1 MKRLSISFVLF
12 IFFVMI
18 ILAAQRLF
26 AQTPLP
32 GSVIFNEWSQGNT
45 INGATAEWVEL
56 LVVGNPC
63 DTTLNLVGLRL
74 QKASGLQTSYIEF
87 KNHPLWQNV
96 PRGSIIVIYNGA
108 NKSLVLPADDFT
120 LTGDYKVVIAHNN
133 STYFTT
139 AGTTWSG
146 TAQMFAN
153 SYTPTQQPVLYYQPT
168 NTDIFVWDTHGPGA
182 SAYPGSDQLV
192 YYKSH
197 YNSGNFTPA
206 TNWEVVAYN
215 AGYPASY
222 NTGNNIL
229 FVQGLQQNKPSI
241 SLETTSPVSGMMG
254 NTIYFDVKL
263 GCEIPAANVIGVSF
277 VFYRDWQDYFR
288 VDGSFYNNPYVSGY
302 NLWGNGNG
310 MALADTVVE
319 RGRLHYSTFRT
330 PPTSPYCGGCGY
342 VTRIP
347 LVIQDTLPNG
357 AVVNFKLLEMYA
369 MLSNGNVVPLTKFL
383 DEIDVTFLSG
393 TAGGLLF
400 YKVGK
405 GDSNHDGVVNATDV
419 TALATRFGEQ
429 GGAIQGIIN
438 WNTCST
444 IIRDPWGVDASRDP
458 STDVLAM
465 WCDHNGDGRVG
476 NLDVL
481 AIGFC
486 WGSTYTY
493 TKANP
498 NTHLPLAS
506 SELGLVVYNKN
517 GKRVN
522 NLLPGETYD
531 FVYVVRNA
539 KDLLTASF
547 ELDWDK
553 SIEITDYKVSNQF
566 KQNTTDFIEFVRL
579 QKNSGVVA
587 LARVWYDGAISGD
600 EIELIRFTAKV
611 NDAEKIKI
619 DLSSPEL
626 RDGSG
631 KLYRMPVN
639 LPELSSTPTKFELI
653 GNYPNPF
660 NPSTVI
666 KFNLAEASKVSLKI
680 YNSLGQLVD
689 VLVNNESLE
698 AGRYE
703 KLFDASK
710 LTSGVYFYKLETPN
724 YLSIKKMVLI
734 K

>member
-26 AQTPLP
+26 AQTPQA

-45 INGATAEWVEL
+45 TDGASAEWVEL

-63 DTTLNLVGLRL
+63 DTVLDLAGLRL
-74 QKASGLQTSYIEF
+74 QKASGLQTDYIEF
-87 KNHPLWQNV
+87 KNVPLWQDV
-96 PRGSIIVIYNGA
+96 PRGAIIVIYNGN
-108 NKSLVLPADDFT
+108 NKSSVLPADDFSFS
-120 LTGDYKVVIAHNN
+120 GDYKVVIGHDNT
-133 STYFTT
+133 TYFTT
-139 AGTTWSG
+139 NGTTWGAG
-146 TAQMFAN
+146 TEMFSN
-153 SYTPTQQPVLYYQPT
+153 SYNASQQPVLYHQPS
-168 NTDIFVWDTHGPGA
+168 NTDIFIWGTDGPGA
-182 SAYPGSDQLV
+182 GAYPGSNQLV

-197 YNSGNFTPA
+197 YNSGNFTTVA
-206 TNWEVVAYN
+206 NWEVAAYN

-222 NTGNNIL
+222 NTGDNIL
-229 FVQGLQQNKPSI
+229 FVQGLQQNRPSI
-241 SLETTSPVSGMMG
+241 TLSTTSPVSGMMG

-277 VFYRDWQDYFR
+277 VFYRDWKDYFR
-288 VDGSFYNNPYVSGY
+288 VQGSFYNTPYVAGY

-310 MALADTVVE
+310 MAFADSVVE
-319 RGRLHYSTFRT
+319 PGRLHYSTFK
-330 PPTSPYCGGCGY
+330 TSGSAYCGGCGY

-357 AVVNFKLLEMYA
+357 AVCNFMLLEMYA
-369 MLSNGNVVPLTKFL
+369 MLSNGNTVPLIKFEE
-383 DEIDVTFLSG
+383 EIDVTFITG
-393 TAGGLLF
+393 TSGGLMY

-405 GDSNHDGVVNATDV
+405 GDSDHDGDVDGSDV

-506 SELGLVVYNKN
+506 SELGLVVYDKN
-517 GKRVN
+517 GKKVN

-600 EIELIRFTAKV
+600 EVELIRFTAKV
-611 NDAEKIKI
+611 NNGEKINI
-619 DLSSPEL
+619 NLTSPEL

-639 LPELSSTPTKFELI
+639 IPELSTTPAKFELI

-724 YLSIKKMVLI
+724 YVSIKKMVLI